1 MASDLIKFQTRF
13 LMQGTWQRV
22 CGLPL
27 RRLKKPM
34 IVGVD
39 IGTQSLKAVV
49 VDQSL
54 RLLGEAAYR
63 YTPIFPKP
71 GWAEQDPALW
81 EKGLRIAVA
90 SALADAGITSAEVR
104 ALGIAGQ
111 LDGCLPVDPD
121 GRAVS
126 NCLIWM
132 DRRADKELK
141 ALTGIDA
148 KKLRRLTGITM
159 DAGHMAAKI
168 RWFLKNLPEA
178 GRIDLCFHQ
187 PVSYMVSRLTGS
199 HVFDHA
205 LASTSMLYSLEKG
218 DYDPGLLKAFG
229 LDRRQ
234 LPEIKEAWDPA
245 GEISAEGAALSG
257 LPQGIPV
264 AVGTGDDYATPL
276 GAGMIKPGRMVC
288 VLGTA
293 EVVGALDVKPK
304 IDPQGLVET
313 HRYFGG
319 SYFIENP
326 GWLSGGALEWF
337 VNTFRLNGVE
347 EMISLAEAAPAG
359 CEGLLFL
366 PALSGAMAPEW
377 IESARGCFYG
387 LTPGHSTAH
396 LARAV
401 LEGCAFAMRDV
412 FERLRSMEVPVGSIL
427 LLGGGAK
434 SQLWAQIRADISGV
448 PVAVPSHLDTSP
460 IGAAMLAAVAANI
473 QPSLEACALLV
484 ADADPEHAG
493 MKVMT
498 PDPAKSIIYDAAYI
512 DYGRLFKS
520 LGPMFGK

>member
-1 MASDLIKFQTRF
+1 
-13 LMQGTWQRV
+13 
-22 CGLPL
+22 
-27 RRLKKPM
+27 M

-49 VDQSL
+49 VDQSI
-54 RLLGEAAYR
+54 RILGEAACPYR
-63 YTPIFPKP
+63 PIFPRP
-71 GWAEQDPALW
+71 GWAEQDPAFW

-111 LDGCLPVDPD
+111 LDGCLPVGPD

-132 DRRADKELK
+132 DRRADSELQ
-141 ALTGIDA
+141 ALNGIDA
-148 KKLRRLTGITM
+148 KKLRRITGITM

-168 RWFLKNLPEA
+168 RWFLNNLPDS
-178 GRIDLCFHQ
+178 RTNLCFHQ

-218 DYDPGLLKAFG
+218 DYDPGLLKVFG

-234 LPEIKEAWDPA
+234 LPEIKEAWEQA
-245 GEISAEGAALSG
+245 GEINAEGAALSG

-276 GAGMIKPGRMVC
+276 GAGLIEPGRMAC

-293 EVVGALDVKPK
+293 EVVGALDASPK
-304 IDPQGLVET
+304 IDHQGLVET

-337 VNTFRLNGVE
+337 VSTFRLKGVD
-347 EMISLAEAAPAG
+347 EMVLLAEAAPAG

-366 PALSGAMAPEW
+366 PALSGAMAPQW

-387 LTPGHSTAH
+387 LTPAHGTAH

-412 FERLRSMEVPVGSIL
+412 LERLRSMEVPVRSIL

-434 SQLWAQIRADISGV
+434 SRLWAQIRADISGV
-448 PVAVPSHLDTSP
+448 PVAVPPHLDTSP

-473 QPSLEACALLV
+473 QPSLESCALLV
-484 ADADPEHAG
+484 ADTEAQHAAKKT
-493 MKVMT
+493 MY
-498 PDPAKSIIYDAAYI
+498 PDPAKSSLYDAVYI